1 VSRRL
6 LLGGLGA
13 AALLAVATGAVL
25 LAAAAGASAASRPR
39 ASYDD
44 SKEVVVHMKD
54 NDFIP
59 QTITVDAGTV
69 VRWDNTGR
77 ANHNV
82 IPDKES
88 TGWKSGTIGPGKAF
102 EHQLKTPGAY
112 GYFCSFH
119 GAPGKGMYGTLIVK
133 NPDGSVPKVSV
144 NRVTAKE
151 RKGKPRT
158 IRVPD
163 DQPTIQTAVDHAR
176 PGDLVLVAPG
186 TYREAVTVTTDR
198 VVIRGTDR
206 NRVVLDGGYKLD
218 NGVKVL
224 GANGVAVENMSARRF
239 TSNGF
244 FWTGVKGFRGSYL
257 TSTRTGDYGVYAFE
271 STDGIFDHVYGS
283 GSPDAAVYVGG
294 CDPCNALVTKSIGE
308 YNGIGFSGTNANT
321 NMVIM
326 DSIWRHNRVGIV
338 PNTLD
343 SEPYPPQHGAT
354 VVGNLVYDNN
364 NVHTPAISAAIL
376 GQDSGIL
383 LAGGNTN
390 LVFHNRVY
398 DHDLVG
404 IGVVPIPDTNI
415 WLANHNVVQYNVVS
429 NSGQADLGSFG
440 GEGNCFAGN
449 RFTKSK
455 PTDIERVMPCSGPAA
470 PATDEF
476 DVQPFLD
483 ENKPKSVDYRKAP
496 TPKPPRLR
504 GMRHPTTAKARP
516 AVGIVVKVNVEDV
529 RTPRAAR
536 ARGG

>member
-1 VSRRL
+1 
-6 LLGGLGA
+6 
-13 AALLAVATGAVL
+13 VL
-25 LAAAAGASAASRPR
+25 LAALGAASLAVLAVLAAGVALLATTGDASAATRPR
-39 ASYDD
+39 ATYDD
-44 SKEVVVHMKD
+44 SKEVVVTMKD
-54 NDFIP
+54 NDYVP
-59 QTITVDAGTV
+59 QTITVDPGTV
-69 VRWDNTGR
+69 VRWDNIGR
-77 ANHNV
+77 NKHDV
-82 IPDKES
+82 IPDRAS
-88 TGWKSGTIGPGKAF
+88 TGWKSGTIKPGKSF
-102 EHQLKTPGAY
+102 ERQLDKPGAY

-133 NPDGSVPKVSV
+133 NADGTVPKVTV

-151 RKGKPRT
+151 QRGKPRT
-158 IRVPD
+158 IEVPQ

-176 PGDLVLVAPG
+176 PGDLVLVSHG
-186 TYREAVTVTTDR
+186 VYREAVTVTTDR
-198 VVIRGTDR
+198 LVLRGTDR
-206 NRVVLDGGYKLD
+206 NKVVLDGGYKLD

-257 TSTRTGDYGVYAFE
+257 TSTRTGDYGVYAFA

-294 CDPCNALVTKSIGE
+294 CDPCNALVTDSIGE

-326 DSIWRHNRVGIV
+326 NSIWRHNRVGIV

-364 NVHTPAISAAIL
+364 NVHTPAIDAAIL
-376 GQDSGIL
+376 GQNSGIL

-390 LVFHNRVY
+390 LVEHNRVY
-398 DHDLVG
+398 DHELVG
-404 IGVVPIPDTNI
+404 IGVVPIPDKNV
-415 WLANHNVVQYNVVS
+415 WLPNHNVVRDNVVS
-429 NSGQADLGSFG
+429 KSGQADLGESG

-449 RFTKSK
+449 RFTTSK
-455 PTDIERVMPCSGPAA
+455 PSHIEHVMPCTGAA
-470 PATDEF
+470 VPATDQF
-476 DVQPFLD
+476 DLQPFLA
-483 ENKPKSVDYRKAP
+483 ENKPKSVDYRTAP

-504 GMRHPTTAKARP
+504 GMRNPKTSKARP
-516 AVGIVVKVNVEDV
+516 AVGIVVKVNAERVP
-529 RTPRAAR
+529 TPRALRSASN
-536 ARGG
+536 

>member
-1 VSRRL
+1 MSRRL
-6 LLGGLGA
+6 LLAGLGA
-13 AALLAVATGAVL
+13 GALVALAAGAVL
-25 LAAAAGASAASRPR
+25 LATSGDASAAARPR
-39 ASYDD
+39 ATYDD
-44 SKEVVVHMKD
+44 SKDVVVNMKD
-54 NDFIP
+54 NAYAP
-59 QTITVDAGTV
+59 QTITVDPGTV
-69 VRWDNTGR
+69 VRWDNIGR
-77 ANHNV
+77 NKHNV
-82 IPDKES
+82 IPDRS
-88 TGWKSGTIGPGKAF
+88 ATGWKSGTIRPGKAF
-102 EHQLKTPGAY
+102 EQTLDTPGAY

-133 NPDGSVPKVSV
+133 NADGTVPKVTV

-151 RKGKPRT
+151 RTGKPRT
-158 IRVPD
+158 IRVPQD
-163 DQPTIQTAVDHAR
+163 RRTIQTAVDHAR
-176 PGDLVLVAPG
+176 PGDLVLVSPG
-186 TYREAVTVTTDR
+186 VYREAVTVTTDR
-198 VVIRGTDR
+198 LVIRGTDR
-206 NRVVLDGGYKLD
+206 NKVILDGDFTLD

-239 TSNGF
+239 TANGF
-244 FWTGVKGFRGSYL
+244 FWTGAKGFRGSYL

-294 CDPCNALVTKSIGE
+294 CDPCNALVTEAIGE

-364 NVHTPAISAAIL
+364 NVHTPAIDAAIL
-376 GQDSGIL
+376 GQTSGIL

-390 LVFHNRVY
+390 LVEHNRVY
-398 DHDLVG
+398 DHELVG
-404 IGVVPIPDTNI
+404 IGVVPIPDKNV
-415 WLANHNVVQYNVVS
+415 WLANRNIVRDNVVS
-429 NSGQADLGSFG
+429 NSGTADLAEFG

-449 RFTKSK
+449 RFTTSK
-455 PTDIERVMPCSGPAA
+455 PTNIERVMPCTGPAV
-470 PATDEF
+470 PATDQF

-496 TPKPPRLR
+496 TPKPPRLP
-504 GMRHPTTAKARP
+504 GMRNAKSAKARP
-516 AVGIVVKVNVEDV
+516 AVGIVVKVNVDAV
-529 RTPRAAR
+529 PTPRAAR
-536 ARGG
+536 GGSN